1 MDLDLFWMEFGATNF
16 QPLTKL
22 AQERIAKK
30 RLRMDHTILADRFI
44 TMDSDA
50 F

>member
-1 MDLDLFWMEFGATNF
+1 MDLELFWMEFGATNI

-22 AQERIAKK
+22 APEGLAK
-30 RLRMDHTILADRFI
+30 RLRMDHTFLADRFI

>member
-16 QPLTKL
+16 QQLTKIAPEGL
-22 AQERIAKK
+22 AK
-30 RLRMDHTILADRFI
+30 RLRMDHTILANRFI
-44 TMDSDA
+44 TKESDA